1 MRIRLAAVLVAHL
14 LLPALAL
21 QAAEKKYAP
30 GVSDTEIK
38 IGQTMPYSGPA
49 SAYGTL
55 GKVELAY
62 FRMINEQGGV
72 NGRKITL
79 VSLDDGYAPPKTLEQ
94 TRKLVEQEQVAFIFG
109 SLGTPPNTAIHKYL
123 NDHKVPHLFI
133 AAGGS
138 MWNDPKHF
146 PWTMGWQPSL
156 RTEGAFYARYLLTAK
171 PAAKIA
177 VLYQNDDFG
186 KDLLAGVKEGLGDK
200 AATMIVKEASY
211 EVSDATVDSQIATLA
226 NSGADMLFNF
236 ASPKFTAQA
245 IRKSYDIGWKP
256 LQILHLGSAS
266 VSAILTPAGL
276 DKSEGLLTSAFLKDA
291 TDPRWQDDAATKE
304 WLAFMQKYYP
314 EGSTADNLNVGGYS
328 FAQTL
333 VHVLMRCGDDLSRE
347 NIMKQAASIQGLSIP
362 MLLPGITISTAPD
375 DYRPIRDLKLVRFN
389 GKNWELVE

>member
-1 MRIRLAAVLVAHL
+1 MRFSIIALAAIALVLSGAA
-14 LLPALAL
+14 P
-21 QAAEKKYAP
+21 AAEKKYAA

-55 GKVELAY
+55 GKSELAY
-62 FRMINEQGGV
+62 FRMINEQGGI

-79 VSLDDGYAPPKTLEQ
+79 LSLDDGYVPAKTLEQ

-109 SLGTPPNTAIHKYL
+109 NLGTPPNTAIHKYL
-123 NDHKVPHLFI
+123 NAQKVPHLFI

-138 MWNDPKHF
+138 MWNDPEHF

-156 RTEGAFYARYLLTAK
+156 RTEAATYGRYILATK
-171 PAAKIA
+171 PNAKIA

-186 KDLLAGVKEGLGDK
+186 KDLLQGLKEGLGDRAK
-200 AATMIVKEASY
+200 AMIVQEASY
-211 EVSDATVDSQIATLA
+211 EVTDATVDSQVASLQGA
-226 NSGADMLFNF
+226 GADTFFNF

-266 VSAILTPAGL
+266 VSSILQPAGL
-276 DKSEGLLTSAFLKDA
+276 DKSVGLITSAFLKDA
-291 TDPRWQDDAATKE
+291 TDPRWANDPATKD
-304 WLAFMQKYYP
+304 WLAFMAKYYP

-333 VHVLMRCGDDLSRE
+333 VYVLKQCGDDLSRE
-347 NIMKQAASIQGLSIP
+347 NIMKQAASIHGLSLP
-362 MLLPGITISTAPD
+362 MLLPGITINTAPN
-375 DYRPIRDLKLVRFN
+375 DYRPIRELKLVRFN
-389 GKNWELVE
+389 GKNWELME